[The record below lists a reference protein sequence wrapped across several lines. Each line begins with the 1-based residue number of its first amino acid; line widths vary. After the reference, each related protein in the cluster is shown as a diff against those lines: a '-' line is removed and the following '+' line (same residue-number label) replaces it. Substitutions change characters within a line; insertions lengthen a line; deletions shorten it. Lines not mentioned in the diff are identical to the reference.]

1 MCQDLGS
8 LAQENAL
15 TSPSPAIET
24 FELAKSYGT
33 KAAVRGLSLRVERS
47 EVFGFLG
54 PNGAGKTTT
63 VKMLLGLVRP
73 TSGDATV
80 LGRPIASPSARAK
93 VGYLPEHFRFH
104 EWLRVD
110 EFLDVHA
117 RLNDVSREMRSRR
130 IPELLELVGL
140 TAAARQQL
148 GTYSKGMLQRAGL
161 AQALV
166 SDPDLV
172 FLDEPTSGLDP
183 MGRRLV
189 RDVIHRLSER
199 GVTVFLNS
207 HLLSEVEVTCTRVGF
222 ITGGQMREVVPLASA
237 LNGLVRVT
245 LRLGNVD
252 DALRRGL
259 ARWGRLV
266 EPGADPRLVALD
278 VPDEECLPEIARWLV
293 GQGVA
298 LYGMAPQRLSL
309 EDLFVSIVGSD
320 RSWETS

>member
-1 MCQDLGS
+1 VRLPF
-8 LAQENAL
+8 A
-15 TSPSPAIET
+15 AIET
-24 FELAKSYGT
+24 IELAKSYGP
-33 KAAVRGLSLRVERS
+33 KEAVRGLSLRVERG

-63 VKMLLGLVRP
+63 VKMLLGLVQP
-73 TSGDATV
+73 TSGDATI
-80 LGRPIASPSARAK
+80 LGRPIAMPAARAK

-104 EWLRVD
+104 EWLRAD
-110 EFLDVHA
+110 EFLDLHA
-117 RLNDVSREMRSRR
+117 RLSGVPRDVRSGR

-148 GTYSKGMLQRAGL
+148 GTYSKGMLQRVGL

-166 SDPDLV
+166 NDPDLV

-189 RDVIHRLSER
+189 RDVIRRLSER

-222 ITGGQMREVVPLASA
+222 ITGGQMRQVVPLQSA

-245 LRLGNVD
+245 LRLGTVD

-266 EPGADPRLVALD
+266 EPGGDPRSVVLD
-278 VPDEECLPEIARWLV
+278 LADEECLPEIARWLV
-293 GQGVA
+293 SQGVA
-298 LYGMAPQRLSL
+298 LYSMAPQRLSL
-309 EDLFVSIVGSD
+309 EELFVSVVGSD

>member
-8 LAQENAL
+8 LAQEHAV
-15 TSPSPAIET
+15 TSPPPAIET
-24 FELAKSYGT
+24 HSLAKSYGA
-33 KAAVRGLSLRVERS
+33 KAAVRGLSLRVERG

-73 TSGDATV
+73 TSGGATV
-80 LGRPIASPSARAK
+80 LGRPTTAPSARAQ

-110 EFLDVHA
+110 EFLDLHA
-117 RLNDVSREMRSRR
+117 RLGGVSRAVRLRR

-140 TAAARQQL
+140 TAAASQQL

-166 SDPDLV
+166 NDPDLV

-222 ITGGQMREVVPLASA
+222 ITGGTLREVVPLQAAQNA
-237 LNGLVRVT
+237 LFRVT
-245 LRLGNVD
+245 LRLGAVD

-259 ARWGRLV
+259 ARWGQL
-266 EPGADPRLVALD
+266 ADGSHDPQTVVLD
-278 VPDEECLPEIARWLV
+278 VADEACLPEIARWLV
-293 GQGVA
+293 GQGA
-298 LYGMAPQRLSL
+298 AIYRMAPQRLSL

>member
-1 MCQDLGS
+1 MSGS
-8 LAQENAL
+8 
-15 TSPSPAIET
+15 SPAIDT
-24 FELAKSYGT
+24 YDLTKWYGA
-33 KAAVRGLSLRVERS
+33 KAAVRGLSLRVERG

-54 PNGAGKTTT
+54 PNGAGKTTSIR
-63 VKMLLGLVRP
+63 MLLGLVRP
-73 TSGDATV
+73 TSGHATV
-80 LGRPIASPSARAK
+80 LGGPIDTPSARAK

-104 EWLRVD
+104 EWLRLD

-117 RLNDVSREMRSRR
+117 RLNGVPRAERARR
-130 IPELLELVGL
+130 ILELMELVGL
-140 TAAARQQL
+140 SAATRQQL
-148 GTYSKGMLQRAGL
+148 GTFSKGMLQRAGL

-166 SDPDLV
+166 NEPELV

-222 ITGGQMREVVPLASA
+222 ITSGQMREVVPLASA

-245 LRLGNVD
+245 LHLGTVD
-252 DALRRGL
+252 DALRCGL

-266 EPGADPRLVALD
+266 DEPGADPRQVVLD
-278 VPDEECLPEIARWLV
+278 VPNDECLPEIARWLV

-309 EDLFVSIVGSD
+309 EDLFVRIAGSD